1 MDLATGKAF
10 CGISAS
16 RAKEAV
22 GWKSE
27 EPHQVFTTSRMG
39 IGPEWRPNLSQTF
52 ELCPFLVKVY
62 ILFHQKMSTLKF
74 TKFLLALSCWNF
86 RVISKAHFLTF
97 FFPLSCEAARMGSQF
112 PDQGLNPG
120 CSSQSAESQPLKHQ
134 RTPCKTHF

>member
-97 FFPLSCEAARMGSQF
+97 FFFSPVVRSSSNGISVPRSGTES
-112 PDQGLNPG
+112 GL
-120 CSSQSAESQPLKHQ
+120 QQ
-134 RTPCKTHF
+134 